1 MPEKNIK
8 QELEKKLVE
17 IPPDLLDNVELIASP
32 AKLNLAKNPQNSEES
47 SPPESESTLVSSI
60 ESPRVVLEEKFWL
73 AARFSGITLILGFI
87 PYFLAPGFL
96 LPSFNSP
103 LIRTVALGLL
113 IWNLIGAA
121 LFANASTRAAKI
133 ILFLVFAIP
142 LMTYGV
148 SWFWI
153 VYAVNTLRGFG
164 LPVSL

>member
-1 MPEKNIK
+1 MLEKKTK
-8 QELEKKLVE
+8 QEPEKKLVE
-17 IPPDLLDNVELIASP
+17 IPPDLLENVALIASP
-32 AKLNLAKNPQNSEES
+32 AELKLSENTLNTEYS
-47 SPPESESTLVSSI
+47 APPESESTLVSSVP
-60 ESPRVVLEEKFWL
+60 SPRAVLETKFWL
-73 AARFSGITLILGFI
+73 AARFTGITLILGFI

-121 LFANASTRAAKI
+121 LFANTSTRSAKI
-133 ILFLVFAIP
+133 ILFLVFALP

-153 VYAVNTLRGFG
+153 VAAVNTLTG
-164 LPVSL
+164 LGVQVSL

>member
-1 MPEKNIK
+1 MPEKQTK
-8 QELEKKLVE
+8 QSQEKKLVE
-17 IPPDLLDNVELIASP
+17 VPPDLLENVELTASP
-32 AKLNLAKNPQNSEES
+32 AQSKLSEKPLRSEKS
-47 SPPESESTLVSSI
+47 VLPESDSTLISAL
-60 ESPRVVLEEKFWL
+60 ESPRAVLEAKLWL
-73 AARFSGITLILGFI
+73 AARFTVITLLIGFI

-121 LFANASTRAAKI
+121 LFANASTRTAKI
-133 ILFLVFAIP
+133 ILFLVFALP

-153 VYAVNTLRGFG
+153 VAAVNTLTG
-164 LPVSL
+164 LGVPVSL